1 MLPGCADNVAFC
13 RWSEV
18 TRRLELWIQILE
30 INENGDF
37 VPVEVVPARDVRTG
51 GIFQLRQVGII
62 PNLTTVN
69 LVPAGGVSKFQLK
82 SLLLTDCN
90 YVQTYVLSSKR
101 LCLSVPPPLP
111 HLQGQSRR
119 IQVDV
124 RSVQDSGT
132 MPLIAEILLAVSV
145 GCVEIRNTTAN
156 QEGDEMDS
164 YQVDRFNST
173 LSTVYLPLL
182 ISLTLTYR

>member
-1 MLPGCADNVAFC
+1 M
-13 RWSEV
+13 

-51 GIFQLRQVGII
+51 GIFQLRQVGNHSQ
-62 PNLTTVN
+62 PGHSRWNWQTSAEKPT
-69 LVPAGGVSKFQLK
+69 SKYSKYFH
-82 SLLLTDCN
+82 SHA
-90 YVQTYVLSSKR
+90 LSSKC
-101 LCLSVPPPLP
+101 LCLAPPPSP
-111 HLQGQSRR
+111 SHLQGQSRR

-132 MPLIAEILLAVSV
+132 MPLISEILLAVSV

-164 YQVDRFNST
+164 YQVDQFNTT
-173 LSTVYLPLL
+173 LSTVCLPLSVSFTGEL
-182 ISLTLTYR
+182 KSKMIN

>member
-1 MLPGCADNVAFC
+1 MINHQRLVLPGYADDAVFLGFFC

-62 PNLTTVN
+62 PDTTRVGP
-69 LVPAGGVSKFQLK
+69 VTAGGVDV
-82 SLLLTDCN
+82 LLF
-90 YVQTYVLSSKR
+90 VLCSTSCLLN
-101 LCLSVPPPLP
+101 LCITPRHV
-111 HLQGQSRR
+111 QGQSRR

-132 MPLIAEILLAVSV
+132 MPLISEILLAVSV
-145 GCVEIRNTTAN
+145 GCVEIRNVTAN

-164 YQVDRFNST
+164 YQVGHCSCL
-173 LSTVYLPLL
+173 LSACLSP
-182 ISLTLTYR
+182 

>member
-1 MLPGCADNVAFC
+1 MGGCRWRAADVAGPIG

-51 GIFQLRQVGII
+51 GIFQLRQVKTD
-62 PNLTTVN
+62 PPSPVAAELTE
-69 LVPAGGVSKFQLK
+69 PARFNCESAALF
-82 SLLLTDCN
+82 SLC
-90 YVQTYVLSSKR
+90 R
-101 LCLSVPPPLP
+101 
-111 HLQGQSRR
+111 LQGQSRR

-132 MPLIAEILLAVSV
+132 MPLITEIILAVSV
-145 GCVEIRNTTAN
+145 GCVEIRNTAAN
-156 QEGDEMDS
+156 QEEDEMDS
-164 YQVDRFNST
+164 YQVDR
-173 LSTVYLPLL
+173 PLCF
-182 ISLTLTYR
+182 S